1 MGHFLTV
8 STNFAIL
15 TFGLSCSGHM
25 STMPVTRDSTMQN
38 SESMPM
44 VTYMISVNYIWISV
58 MIIQATKKYSNSN
71 VLMVTSMKKNT
82 TAQTEPPGSFNT
94 TLKMI
99 MRVVMKVMMKN
110 LRVGDEDKSRARVD
124 NLWGGKC

>member
-1 MGHFLTV
+1 MIIGKDLNLSDHRHPKSKQEKTESGRELPSLEMRKPHKIYNFLRQLDFTD
-8 STNFAIL
+8 FAIL

-44 VTYMISVNYIWISV
+44 VT
-58 MIIQATKKYSNSN
+58 
-71 VLMVTSMKKNT
+71 SMKKKT

-99 MRVVMKVMMKN
+99 MVTGQRKWR
-110 LRVGDEDKSRARVD
+110 LR
-124 NLWGGKC
+124 

>member
-1 MGHFLTV
+1 MKFFTSSQVFTL

-44 VTYMISVNYIWISV
+44 VT
-58 MIIQATKKYSNSN
+58 
-71 VLMVTSMKKNT
+71 SMKKKT

-99 MRVVMKVMMKN
+99 MVV
-110 LRVGDEDKSRARVD
+110 VGI
-124 NLWGGKC
+124 LMG